1 MEHQSGQSSHGD
13 DGPRVAFVDSS
24 AIVAMV
30 DRDDAN
36 HTAAVEAY
44 RDLVTHDYRLFTTN
58 HVVDETFDLLSV
70 GVGPMIARRWLREF
84 KLPIYHV
91 SEEEEQLARRML
103 TRGNSP
109 QVHSFTDAT
118 TRVIMDR
125 LGVTDAFVVD
135 PNVLAE
141 SP

>member
-1 MEHQSGQSSHGD
+1 VDNQPQQASQAGA
-13 DGPRVAFVDSS
+13 GPRVAFVDSS

-30 DRDDAN
+30 DRDDAS

-44 RDLVTHDYRLFTTN
+44 RDLIAHDYKLFTTN

-70 GVGPMIARRWLREF
+70 GVGPIIARRWLRES

-91 SEEEEQLARRML
+91 TEEEEQMARRLL
-103 TRGNSP
+103 TRGNGP
-109 QVHSFTDAT
+109 QVNSFTDAT

-135 PNVLAE
+135 PNVLADT
-141 SP
+141 P

>member
-1 MEHQSGQSSHGD
+1 VENQSERSASAD
-13 DGPRVAFVDSS
+13 EGPHVAFVDSS

-36 HTAAVEAY
+36 HNAAVEAY
-44 RDLVTHDYRLFTTN
+44 RDLVSHDYKLFTTN

-70 GVGPMIARRWLREF
+70 GVGPMIARRWLRES

-91 SEEEEQLARRML
+91 TEEEEQIARRML
-103 TRGNSP
+103 TRGNGP
-109 QVHSFTDAT
+109 QISSFTDAI
-118 TRVIMDR
+118 TRVVMDR

-141 SP
+141 HP